1 MSSPHVSDISAL
13 PSQQWR
19 SLSEIALSL
28 HVPAAGVLLGAD
40 RSGNIACLPAIQPHP
55 VRIGLVDGIGVARL
69 VAHRL
74 LAVGCQVT
82 VYSQRQPAWQRLWTK
97 VGGRRMT
104 FAQRSARWPGVPAG
118 PRSPQALVLDA
129 PEPPPNWIGDAP
141 WCTVIHVASRVPTRS
156 EFWRAADVVLVC
168 APGHGEAVV
177 SLRNRPDASLA
188 DDLRPGE
195 VALCGRSGTTL
206 VRLDVP
212 PAELELLSEDSSG
225 PFGLPR

>member
-1 MSSPHVSDISAL
+1 MSSPDISAL
-13 PSQQWR
+13 PAQPWR
-19 SLSEIALSL
+19 TLADIDLSL

-40 RSGNIACLPAIQPHP
+40 RGGNIACLPAIQPRP
-55 VRIGLVDGIGVARL
+55 VRIGLVDGVGVARL

-118 PRSPQALVLDA
+118 PRMPQALVLDA
-129 PEPPPNWIGDAP
+129 PEPPANWIGDAP
-141 WCTVIHVASRVPTRS
+141 WCTVIHVANRVPTRS
-156 EFWRAADVVLVC
+156 EFWRAADVVVVC
-168 APGHGEAVV
+168 GPGHGEAVL
-177 SLRNRPDASLA
+177 SLRNRPDAALA
-188 DDLRPGE
+188 DELRPGE
-195 VALCGRSGTTL
+195 VALCGRAGTTI
-206 VRLDVP
+206 VRLDIT
-212 PAELELLSEDSSG
+212 PAEMELVTEEPG